1 VLYAYAA
8 DISCDRRCGG
18 VLVSTV
24 SEACDTREPQN
35 VAVDHRK
42 GPRRRGDALHA
53 AIFEATLEELTAVGY
68 AELKMEHVA
77 NRARASKGSLYRRWS
92 SRAELVVDAVH
103 HTIPSCAE
111 RPDTGSVREDLLGC
125 LRGFATLLN
134 GPSGEAIRGLMADTI
149 RNQDLMEIVQVRF
162 VDPGVSLFLEVLRRG
177 AARGEVRAAALTR
190 RIASL
195 GPDLLREHFLVHR
208 TPIPD
213 RVLVEIVDEVIMP
226 LIRV

>member
-1 VLYAYAA
+1 V
-8 DISCDRRCGG
+8 D
-18 VLVSTV
+18 VSSVT
-24 SEACDTREPQN
+24 ETREPAN
-35 VAVDHRK
+35 TLADHRK
-42 GPRRRGDALHA
+42 GPRRRGDILHA

-103 HTIPSCAE
+103 YTIPSCAE

-125 LRGFATLLN
+125 LRGFAKLLN
-134 GPSGEAIRGLMADTI
+134 GPSGEAIRGLMAETI
-149 RNQDLMEIVQVRF
+149 RNPDLMEVVRIRF
-162 VDPGVSLFLEVLRRG
+162 IDPGVGLFLEVLRRG
-177 AARGEVRAAALTR
+177 AVRGEVRASTITP

-195 GPDLLREHFLVHR
+195 GPDLLREHFMVHR

-213 RVLVEIVDEVIMP
+213 RVLIEIVDEVIIP
-226 LIRV
+226 LIRA